1 MVDIKNNMIFDLNE
15 ISSRLES
22 DPYVLYTELLNIDE
36 PVILQ
41 LKNSDE
47 KPAVLLSR
55 YEDVF
60 HFLSLTNEVS
70 CNPKYLSLDSPKSF
84 WDFFFLNIDG
94 KDHII
99 LRKIVSNF
107 LSKDRLLSI
116 EVLLSN
122 YIYKLLDEIDSCDEF
137 DLIEKIAEA
146 IPLAVLGI
154 VLNISSIDS
163 LRKIRQ
169 WTLKITPQMDTFL
182 TGTSFSDS
190 PPAPESTKII
200 TDFCLSLIEERKK
213 RLSDDLISHLI
224 TECRLNNI
232 SDEAMLGNL
241 ISILFAAHD
250 STVNMIGN
258 GLLLLLKHPDQLN
271 ALILDPSLLEQSI
284 NEVLRYESPVQRTS
298 YRITKADLEIGNVKV
313 PVNTQVILF
322 IGAAN
327 RDHRV
332 FYDSNSFNISRKHNP
347 HLSFGYGLHN
357 CIGKSLA
364 QMEARLLFPKIAK
377 HLTRVKLIK
386 NKPIWRNNSMF
397 RGQENLWV
405 KKYKAF

>member
-1 MVDIKNNMIFDLNE
+1 MIFDFND
-15 ISSRLES
+15 ISSRIAS
-22 DPYVLYTELLNIDE
+22 DPYALYDELLNIDE
-36 PVILQ
+36 PAFLRPKNYIYNPIL
-41 LKNSDE
+41 
-47 KPAVLLSR
+47 LLSHH
-55 YEDVF
+55 EDVVL
-60 HFLSLTNEVS
+60 FLSLTNEVS
-70 CNPKYLSLDSPKSF
+70 VNPQYLHLDSPTNF
-84 WDFFFLNIDG
+84 WNFFLLNMDG

-107 LSKDRLLSI
+107 LSKDRLKSI
-116 EVLLSN
+116 ENLLLD
-122 YIYKLLDEIDSCDEF
+122 YISKLLVEIDPCDEI

-146 IPLAVLGI
+146 IPLAVLDI
-154 VLNISSIDS
+154 ILNISSIDS

-169 WTLKITPQMDTFL
+169 WTLEITPHMDTFL
-182 TGTSFSDS
+182 TGSSFSL
-190 PPAPESTKII
+190 PTPARKSTKII
-200 TDFCLSLIEERKK
+200 TDFCLNLIEERKK

-224 TECRLNNI
+224 SECRSNNI

-241 ISILFAAHD
+241 LSILFAAHD
-250 STVNMIGN
+250 STVNMLGN

-284 NEVLRYESPVQRTS
+284 NEVLRYESPVQRAS

-313 PVNTQVILF
+313 PENTQVILL

-332 FYDSNSFNISRKHNP
+332 FEDPNSFNVSRKHNP
-347 HLSFGYGLHN
+347 HLSFGHGLHN

-377 HLTRVKLIK
+377 YLTRVKLIK

-397 RGQENLWV
+397 RSQENLWV
-405 KKYKAF
+405 KKI